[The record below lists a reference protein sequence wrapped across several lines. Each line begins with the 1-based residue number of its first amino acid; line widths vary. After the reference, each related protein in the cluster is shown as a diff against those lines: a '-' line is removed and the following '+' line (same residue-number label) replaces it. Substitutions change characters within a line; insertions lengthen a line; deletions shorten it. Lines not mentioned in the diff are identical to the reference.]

1 MRDLESDVGIS
12 HVLCESCPQPHAA
25 LQNASTSWC
34 LVEVCVVRFCTV
46 VPSASP
52 HKGADT
58 QQITN
63 PGLLWQA
70 ALSTLN
76 PNPTDS
82 CPLYLNYATVA
93 ALPSRVSRHNSP
105 SAAHFITRLVRTC
118 LPPGT
123 HRCILMVCERSDAFA
138 SACALARAFPLFTH
152 RSGATRRTEKKTV
165 IVEFFLV
172 GQDNG
177 PVEVSTLQCLT
188 NATEGVRLAARIVD
202 TPCNEMNT
210 DAFLEGSQE
219 LLRTESC
226 IHLEPRGQQASAGG
240 IYGVG
245 KAAVHPPAL
254 AVLSHTPDGATQ
266 TIAWV
271 GKGIVYDTGG
281 LSMKGK
287 TTMPGMKRDCG
298 GAAAALGAFRA
309 AVRQGFKDNLHAVF
323 CLAENSVG
331 PNATRPDD
339 IHLLYSGKT
348 VEINNTDAEG
358 RLVLADG
365 VSYACKDLGADII
378 LDIATL
384 TGAQGIATGK
394 YHAAVLTN
402 SAEWEAACVKAG
414 KKCGDLVHPL
424 VYCPELHFSEFT
436 SAVADMKN
444 SVAICALG
452 GGEAPSGDIPL
463 PGLPAGMSAMAGPFL
478 QTPGEVVTEDGGDRD
493 NSPSSCAGLFIASH
507 IGFDWPGVWVHL
519 DIAAP
524 VHASGRS
531 HPPTPSHPPLCGCC
545 VQSFP
550 SQPVL
555 GRRPRRREGR
565 RMHRAPSVAGPRK
578 RAVGHVGGGLLALVP
593 EPLPQP
599 CGSPKRVWLGCRGFY
614 LLCLQ
619 GERATGFGV
628 ALLLALFGRA
638 SEDPL
643 LNLVSPLGCEVD
655 AQEGDTERDSK
666 RRRLV

>member
-1 MRDLESDVGIS
+1 MTSVGLQFQASAGDADPQSRPLLLLGQLQHLHRVPWS
-12 HVLCESCPQPHAA
+12 HVRGKLQPRV
-25 LQNASTSWC
+25 T
-34 LVEVCVVRFCTV
+34 EE
-46 VPSASP
+46 
-52 HKGADT
+52 
-58 QQITN
+58 
-63 PGLLWQA
+63 LWQA
-70 ALSTLN
+70 ALATLN

-82 CPLYLNYATVA
+82 CPLYLNCATVA

-123 HRCILMVCERSDAFA
+123 HRCIL
-138 SACALARAFPLFTH
+138 
-152 RSGATRRTEKKTV
+152 
-165 IVEFFLV
+165 
-172 GQDNG
+172 
-177 PVEVSTLQCLT
+177 CLT

-210 DAFLEGSQE
+210 DIFLEEISQVGME
-219 LLRTESC
+219 LGITPTIIRDEQLKTK
-226 IHLEPRGQQASAGG
+226 GFGG

-245 KAAVHPPAL
+245 KAALHPPAL

-281 LSMKGK
+281 LSIKGK

-298 GAAAALGAFRA
+298 GAAAILGAFRA
-309 AVRQGFKDNLHAVF
+309 AIKQGFKDNLHAVF
-323 CLAENSVG
+323 CLAENAVG

-378 LDIATL
+378 VDMATL

-414 KKCGDLVHPL
+414 RKCGDLVHPL

-444 SVAICALG
+444 SVA
-452 GGEAPSGDIPL
+452 
-463 PGLPAGMSAMAGPFL
+463 
-478 QTPGEVVTEDGGDRD
+478 DRD

-524 VHASGRS
+524 VHA
-531 HPPTPSHPPLCGCC
+531 
-545 VQSFP
+545 
-550 SQPVL
+550 
-555 GRRPRRREGR
+555 
-565 RMHRAPSVAGPRK
+565 
-578 RAVGHVGGGLLALVP
+578 
-593 EPLPQP
+593 
-599 CGSPKRVWLGCRGFY
+599 
-614 LLCLQ
+614 

-643 LNLVSPLGCEVD
+643 LNLVSPLDCEVD
-655 AQEGDTERDSK
+655 AQEGDNMGRDSK

>member
-1 MRDLESDVGIS
+1 MASVGLQFQASAGDADPHSRPLLLLGQLQHLHRVPWS
-12 HVLCESCPQPHAA
+12 HVRGKLQPRV
-25 LQNASTSWC
+25 T
-34 LVEVCVVRFCTV
+34 EE
-46 VPSASP
+46 
-52 HKGADT
+52 
-58 QQITN
+58 
-63 PGLLWQA
+63 LWQA
-70 ALSTLN
+70 ALATLN

-82 CPLYLNYATVA
+82 CPLYLNCATVA

-123 HRCILMVCERSDAFA
+123 HRCILMVCEQPEVFA

-152 RSGATRRTEKKTV
+152 RSGASRRTEKRTV
-165 IVEFFLV
+165 MVEFFLV

-202 TPCNEMNT
+202 TPCSEMNT
-210 DAFLEGSQE
+210 DIFLEEISQVGQE
-219 LLRTESC
+219 LGITPTIIRDEQLKTK
-226 IHLEPRGQQASAGG
+226 GFGG

-245 KAAVHPPAL
+245 KAALHPPAL

-281 LSMKGK
+281 LSIKGK

-298 GAAAALGAFRA
+298 GAAAILGAFRA
-309 AVRQGFKDNLHAVF
+309 AIKQGFKDNLHAVF
-323 CLAENSVG
+323 CLAENAVG

-378 LDIATL
+378 VDMATL

-414 KKCGDLVHPL
+414 RKCGDLVHPL

-444 SVAICALG
+444 SVA
-452 GGEAPSGDIPL
+452 
-463 PGLPAGMSAMAGPFL
+463 
-478 QTPGEVVTEDGGDRD
+478 DRD

-524 VHASGRS
+524 VHA
-531 HPPTPSHPPLCGCC
+531 
-545 VQSFP
+545 
-550 SQPVL
+550 
-555 GRRPRRREGR
+555 
-565 RMHRAPSVAGPRK
+565 
-578 RAVGHVGGGLLALVP
+578 
-593 EPLPQP
+593 
-599 CGSPKRVWLGCRGFY
+599 
-614 LLCLQ
+614 

-643 LNLVSPLGCEVD
+643 LNLVSPLDCEMD
-655 AQEGDTERDSK
+655 AQEDDNVGRDSK

>member
-1 MRDLESDVGIS
+1 GSRVPGKLQK
-12 HVLCESCPQPHAA
+12 CPFSERCRRPHAVLLA
-25 LQNASTSWC
+25 GSRLKSGVC
-34 LVEVCVVRFCTV
+34 LV
-46 VPSASP
+46 SP
-52 HKGADT
+52 LLI
-58 QQITN
+58 Q
-63 PGLLWQA
+63 LWQA

-123 HRCILMVCERSDAFA
+123 HRCILLCFLVLQMVCERSDAFA

-152 RSGATRRTEKKTV
+152 RSGASRRPEKKTV
-165 IVEFFLV
+165 TVEFFLV

-188 NATEGVRLAARIVD
+188 SATEGVRLAARIVD

-210 DAFLEGSQE
+210 DTFLEPSSRVVCCCFFHERIQE
-219 LLRTESC
+219 IKKVGKELGIVPTVIRDEELKA
-226 IHLEPRGQQASAGG
+226 RGFGG

-245 KAAVHPPAL
+245 KAAIHPPAL

-298 GAAAALGAFRA
+298 GAAAVLGAFRA
-309 AVRQGFKDNLHAVF
+309 AVKQGGGALSGVSAV
-323 CLAENSVG
+323 
-331 PNATRPDD
+331 PR
-339 IHLLYSGKT
+339 T

-378 LDIATL
+378 LDMATL

-414 KKCGDLVHPL
+414 RQCGDLVHPL

-444 SVAICALG
+444 SVA
-452 GGEAPSGDIPL
+452 
-463 PGLPAGMSAMAGPFL
+463 
-478 QTPGEVVTEDGGDRD
+478 DRD

-524 VHASGRS
+524 VHA
-531 HPPTPSHPPLCGCC
+531 
-545 VQSFP
+545 
-550 SQPVL
+550 
-555 GRRPRRREGR
+555 
-565 RMHRAPSVAGPRK
+565 
-578 RAVGHVGGGLLALVP
+578 
-593 EPLPQP
+593 
-599 CGSPKRVWLGCRGFY
+599 
-614 LLCLQ
+614 

-628 ALLLALFGRA
+628 ALLLALFGQA

-643 LNLVSPLGCEVD
+643 LNLVSPLGCEAD
-655 AQEGDTERDSK
+655 AQEGDAERDSK